1 VEIQHITEHRPMAAA
16 TGGKTGFWQR
26 QFAATV
32 TRPQTIFDVIFGVIG
47 PTLCFVF
54 DPVVFRSSF
63 FGPPLLPEYQV
74 FAYLFSALQITLLSF
89 WLLIGSGWQPW
100 NKLIGGMFLCGA
112 LFCLVVGLGLAP
124 FSLIGLAYG
133 IGVFGLTPFLT
144 ALVYLR
150 NSSRALKAGTGGAA
164 GFAGV
169 FVSAL
174 GILLASGLP
183 LLLSIQIHWVVSNA
197 VTEIVQGDPQHA
209 TFAAHRLAPLRFFA
223 DAELD
228 RLVNVY
234 WSESDEKRKELIKSC
249 YREITG
255 ESIEN
260 RPRPYLD

>member
-1 VEIQHITEHRPMAAA
+1 M
-16 TGGKTGFWQR
+16 
-26 QFAATV
+26 
-32 TRPQTIFDVIFGVIG
+32 
-47 PTLCFVF
+47 
-54 DPVVFRSSF
+54 
-63 FGPPLLPEYQV
+63 
-74 FAYLFSALQITLLSF
+74 
-89 WLLIGSGWQPW
+89 
-100 NKLIGGMFLCGA
+100 
-112 LFCLVVGLGLAP
+112 
-124 FSLIGLAYG
+124 
-133 IGVFGLTPFLT
+133 
-144 ALVYLR
+144 
-150 NSSRALKAGTGGAA
+150 
-164 GFAGV
+164 

-209 TFAAHRLAPLRFFA
+209 TFAAHRLTPLRFFA

-260 RPRPYLD
+260 RPRPYPD